1 MGPQLKASTEVGIAL
16 LKEKERPYTIS
27 PIDFFTGVE
36 QLKSTYAQLIELDEA
51 NRIALAPSASY
62 GFANIAQNIDF
73 EAGDEIILTAEQFP
87 SNVYCWQKQAR
98 KTGATITF
106 VAKPNSVQPWTSAIL
121 DSITEKTK
129 VVSMGQV
136 HWADGSLFDLIAIR
150 KRCDEVGAYLLI
162 DGTQSVGAL
171 PFSIKAIQPDALVV
185 SSYKWLLGTY
195 GLCLTYMGPKFDQGQ
210 AIEESWINRH
220 NSEDFTGLVNY
231 EDRYKP
237 MANRYIMGQ
246 SSSFVYVGVLQHALE
261 QLLEWGTE
269 KIQSH
274 GKQLK
279 EQIKSG
285 LAGTEFFWDEANPTG
300 NHLWALKLP
309 KTLDVA
315 AFKAEL
321 SANNIYLSIRGQYAR
336 VACHLYN
343 DDQDV
348 AKLLQVLSKYK
359 S

>member
-1 MGPQLKASTEVGIAL
+1 MGPQLKASTEVGVTL

-36 QLKSTYAQLIELDEA
+36 QLKSTYAKLIELDDA
-51 NRIALAPSASY
+51 DRIALAPSASY
-62 GFANIAQNIDF
+62 GFANIAQNIDL

-98 KTGATITF
+98 RKGATINF
-106 VAKPNSVQPWTSAIL
+106 IAKPNSGQSWTSAIL
-121 DSITEKTK
+121 ESITVKTK

-150 KRCDEVGAYLLI
+150 KRCDEVGAFLLI

-210 AIEESWINRH
+210 AIEESWLNRH

-246 SSSFVYVGVLQHALE
+246 SSSFVYVGVLQHALN
-261 QLLEWGTE
+261 QLLEWGTD

-274 GKQLK
+274 GKELK
-279 EQIKSG
+279 DQIKSG
-285 LAGTEFFWDEANPTG
+285 LAGTKFSWDETNPTG

-309 KTLDVA
+309 KNIDVA
-315 AFKAEL
+315 NFKAEL

-336 VACHLYN
+336 MACHLYN

-348 AKLLQVLSKYK
+348 AKLLQVLSNYK
-359 S
+359 